1 MSFSGIV
8 TKENVKSPELRGM
21 KCKERPRHFF
31 FFLEKVSQELAKTEV
46 PFHRKKFARPGYY
59 LPNISHHRWENM
71 IGNKAPSMLSYSI

>member
-31 FFLEKVSQELAKTEV
+31 FFW
-46 PFHRKKFARPGYY
+46 KKFPK
-59 LPNISHHRWENM
+59 N
-71 IGNKAPSMLSYSI
+71 

>member
-46 PFHRKKFARPGYY
+46 PFHRKKIR
-59 LPNISHHRWENM
+59 
-71 IGNKAPSMLSYSI
+71 

>member
-31 FFLEKVSQELAKTEV
+31 FFFGKSFPRISKNRSAFSQKKNSLGQVIIYPILAT
-46 PFHRKKFARPGYY
+46 
-59 LPNISHHRWENM
+59 
-71 IGNKAPSMLSYSI
+71 IGGRT